1 MKITKSHLKR
11 NIKEEIKAVLE
22 QCGEEPDEGEEM
34 PPEEPTDATAGMT
47 DDEVMRLAAALAA
60 QAESWDEEW

>member
-1 MKITKSHLKR
+1 MKITEFQLKQI
-11 NIKEEIKAVLE
+11 IKEEIKAVIE
-22 QCGEEPDEGEEM
+22 QCGEEPDEGEEIT
-34 PPEEPTDATAGMT
+34 PEEATDATAGMS